1 MSATNRGSVRLAGD
15 TYYTP
20 DSVAQACVKTL
31 GYIEGS
37 NVLEPQVGGGAFA
50 RALRAAG
57 SFTITGYDA
66 DAEAPGFRDCDL
78 YRVFDFLKTTPRTYD
93 VIVGN
98 PPYATAEAHIRHAM
112 KHDYAKCG
120 FLLRLGF
127 LEGLKRKAFWDEHP
141 PTTVHVLR
149 RRPSF
154 TGGGTDASAYG
165 FFVWNKE
172 RPNDGP
178 SLSWLDT

>member
-1 MSATNRGSVRLAGD
+1 MSATNRGSVRLVGD

-20 DSVAQACVKTL
+20 DNVAQACVNTL
-31 GYIEGS
+31 GALIGKHA
-37 NVLEPQVGGGAFA
+37 LEPHVGGGAFA
-50 RALRAAG
+50 RALRQAG
-57 SFTITGYDA
+57 ARSITGYDS
-66 DAEAPGFRDCDL
+66 DGGAPGLAECGFAQNI
-78 YRVFDFLKTTPRTYD
+78 DFLKTTPRHYD
-93 VIVGN
+93 CIAGN
-98 PPYATAEAHIRHAM
+98 PPYATAEAHVRHALA
-112 KHDYAKCG
+112 YQPEKCG